1 MSMWLKSLLFVM
13 VHVKQNLINS
23 ELFIQNV
30 WELKKK

>member
-1 MSMWLKSLLFVM
+1 MSMWLKSLLFAM